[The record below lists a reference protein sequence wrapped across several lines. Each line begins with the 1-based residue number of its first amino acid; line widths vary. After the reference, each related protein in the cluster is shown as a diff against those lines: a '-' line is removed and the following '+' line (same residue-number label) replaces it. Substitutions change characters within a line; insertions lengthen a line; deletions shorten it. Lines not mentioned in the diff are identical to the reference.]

1 MFLNLSFDSLVLFLL
16 QCIEVLGLGF
26 LSQEAMQEMLRILD
40 RLIKD
45 HFERAEARVE
55 KRKDEDYDEVCVG
68 LT

>member
-1 MFLNLSFDSLVLFLL
+1 M
-16 QCIEVLGLGF
+16 LGLGF

-55 KRKDEDYDEVCVG
+55 KRKDEDYDEVQSDLAAV
-68 LT
+68 

>member
-1 MFLNLSFDSLVLFLL
+1 M
-16 QCIEVLGLGF
+16 LGLGF

-55 KRKDEDYDEVCVG
+55 KRKDEDYDEVMFSFCFCHSCIHPP
-68 LT
+68 LKYFSM